1 MGEWEELAIRHRMPY
16 KGWMADGFDKSEVA
30 LREVVVRPVRA
41 DERRRWDRE
50 MAEHHYLG
58 FKQFAG
64 RGLRHVA
71 EWRGHWLA
79 LVGWQSGAF
88 KCAPRDDWLGW
99 HPSVQFRRLHLIGNN
114 TRFLILPKG
123 EKIKNLA
130 SRTLGLSL
138 RRLSGDWREAHGHVL
153 ELAETFVDP
162 SRFKGTCHRASNW
175 ERVGV
180 TKGFARH
187 NGAYTDAHASPKEM
201 RVRPLRPDAR
211 RRLSDPTER
220 PEWGAPK
227 AVAMP
232 YGKAELRSLRDV
244 FAELPD
250 CRRGQGRKHR
260 LETVLAIVAL
270 AKLSGLS
277 GPAAAERF
285 GRGLAQEELRALG
298 AWRHPE
304 RGVRVAPS
312 DSTFCRVMA
321 DLDPEALRDAL
332 RRWAAPRAPAADA
345 GAADGG
351 DVRDSFDRRAL
362 AMDGKRIRGANR
374 NTGADSHFET
384 VTLVSHD
391 GRPVASRCLFE
402 KGGEAAATAAL
413 LEDVDIRGRLLTLDA
428 PHPSYDMERRVVD
441 IAGADYLFPIKKNC
455 PETRKA
461 LVAMDWDGAGAKRHA
476 APPEKARGRLETR
489 SISVVGLPR
498 RMLLFRHAR
507 QAFRVVRERVV
518 IKTGEASRDVAY
530 GICSVGADQA
540 GPERLLAWNRG
551 HWMIENGNHHPRDA
565 TLREDDSR
573 VRARHAPTNQA
584 AMNNIALAVVRHRG
598 FRFVPE
604 ATTHFM
610 MRRADALDA
619 ILSPD

>member
-1 MGEWEELAIRHRMPY
+1 MPY

-123 EKIKNLA
+123 EGIKNLA

-187 NGAYTDAHASPKEM
+187 NGAYTDAHAPPKEM

-232 YGKAELRSLRDV
+232 YGKAEPRSLRDV

-298 AWRHPE
+298 GAAGAGGGRRRGGRRGRPRHGAPRRRHRRRGPPVPDQEELPRNPQGAGRHGLGRRRREAPRRAAGEGPRQARNPLHLRRRPAEEDAALPTRPPSVPRRPRARRDQDRRGVPGRRLRHLLGRRGPGRPRAAAGLEPRPLDDRERQPPPQRRHP
-304 RGVRVAPS
+304 P
-312 DSTFCRVMA
+312 
-321 DLDPEALRDAL
+321 
-332 RRWAAPRAPAADA
+332 
-345 GAADGG
+345 
-351 DVRDSFDRRAL
+351 
-362 AMDGKRIRGANR
+362 
-374 NTGADSHFET
+374 
-384 VTLVSHD
+384 
-391 GRPVASRCLFE
+391 
-402 KGGEAAATAAL
+402 
-413 LEDVDIRGRLLTLDA
+413 RGRQ
-428 PHPSYDMERRVVD
+428 PGP
-441 IAGADYLFPIKKNC
+441 
-455 PETRKA
+455 
-461 LVAMDWDGAGAKRHA
+461 RHA
-476 APPEKARGRLETR
+476 TRRPTMPP
-489 SISVVGLPR
+489 
-498 RMLLFRHAR
+498 
-507 QAFRVVRERVV
+507 
-518 IKTGEASRDVAY
+518 
-530 GICSVGADQA
+530 
-540 GPERLLAWNRG
+540 
-551 HWMIENGNHHPRDA
+551 
-565 TLREDDSR
+565 
-573 VRARHAPTNQA
+573 
-584 AMNNIALAVVRHRG
+584 
-598 FRFVPE
+598 
-604 ATTHFM
+604 
-610 MRRADALDA
+610 
-619 ILSPD
+619 